1 MADSG
6 SSPKRAT
13 PSTVHRVWNLG
24 NERLAAMEKNKVEIR
39 TELAGTWVY
48 PHITTINDEK
58 DLFLHGYAT
67 DHIWCMEDV
76 EGHIGIRLDCGDSGV
91 VYLTHKQAKDLA
103 EQLADFTAECQHEW
117 EAKIN
122 SQFHSEDRTDVRCTK
137 CQMAGERNESDGTVF
152 YPAT

>member
-1 MADSG
+1 MA
-6 SSPKRAT
+6 
-13 PSTVHRVWNLG
+13 
-24 NERLAAMEKNKVEIR
+24 E
-39 TELAGTWVY
+39 GTWVY
-48 PHITTINDEK
+48 PHATTVNDEK

-103 EQLADFTAECQHEW
+103 EQLADFTAECKHEW
-117 EAKIN
+117 EDVESQCEKAVVCAKCN
-122 SQFHSEDRTDVRCTK
+122 MS
-137 CQMAGERNESDGTVF
+137 GERESNGTVF